1 MSADTGYAGAGAQDI
16 QILLGSAKECP
27 PNSWRVDSIGPPRP
41 KRGYWIRC
49 VESVPRGATRVWII
63 VVRQTMKILA
73 LTLLAVTACS
83 VPIVSAEDS
92 RLIIPGAA
100 PHIGPDGRT
109 TEAIGLEPLGGV
121 FTALLD
127 VGCTAPGRSEGRR

>member
-63 VVRQTMKILA
+63 VVSEHQMPDYGEP
-73 LTLLAVTACS
+73 AVEEQWVGARR
-83 VPIVSAEDS
+83 AEVTGYLQ
-92 RLIIPGAA
+92 REGVE
-100 PHIGPDGRT
+100 HGP
-109 TEAIGLEPLGGV
+109 
-121 FTALLD
+121 
-127 VGCTAPGRSEGRR
+127 VGEWP